1 MTGDTILFRR
11 GSSFQF
17 DGTYKDSLG
26 APISL
31 LGVVLNTFETH
42 GTGMQELAITVVD
55 APAGKFQVT
64 LSDTEARKLPEG
76 RNSWFKIL
84 FDFTGTQQKLCFP
97 PIWLDVQ

>member
-17 DGTYKDSLG
+17 DGTYKDALG

-31 LGVVLNTFETH
+31 LGVALGFFETH
-42 GTGMQELAITVVD
+42 GTGMQELAIVATD
-55 APAGKFQVT
+55 ANAGKFQVT
-64 LSDTEARKLPEG
+64 LSDVEAKKLPEG

-97 PIWLDVQ
+97 PIWLDVR